1 MLIYDKAE
9 QENVSNAEIEELLKE
24 INIPLWKKCKVNCY
38 STTASNRLIFY
49 AFFFST
55 FLMYLFDLRSPNT
68 KKTGVSTGQVVG
80 FWLNVLTIS
89 NLFFKDNDLEKT
101 IQEISS
107 QNSF

>member
-1 MLIYDKAE
+1 KRKYLRQRKRNST
-9 QENVSNAEIEELLKE
+9 QTHPLKT
-24 INIPLWKKCKVNCY
+24 NFVL
-38 STTASNRLIFY
+38 
-49 AFFFST
+49 
-55 FLMYLFDLRSPNT
+55 FLEPPNT

>member
-1 MLIYDKAE
+1 M
-9 QENVSNAEIEELLKE
+9 
-24 INIPLWKKCKVNCY
+24 
-38 STTASNRLIFY
+38 
-49 AFFFST
+49 
-55 FLMYLFDLRSPNT
+55 
-68 KKTGVSTGQVVG
+68 GQVVG